1 MTAEMRLSV
10 KLTRVLTLTQSLNPI
25 LAKVITGSS
34 QKVLHQNQLTDSDM
48 ETWSNPDHNKF
59 TAHCAPH
66 ALLMRYLEEKIA
78 GFIEAATRR
87 TRI

>member
-1 MTAEMRLSV
+1 MGPSV

-25 LAKVITGSS
+25 LVEVITSSS
-34 QKVLHQNQLTDSDM
+34 QKVLHQNQSTDSDM

-59 TAHCAPH
+59 TESHCAPH